1 MIKSILVVCVG
12 NICRSPVGERS
23 LQARVPTLDIKS
35 AGIAALV
42 GHSADEASSRA
53 AAEHGV
59 SLAEHKAR
67 QFTVAMATDYDLIL
81 VMEAG
86 HKREIVKLAPHLSG
100 KIMLFDHWNGSNGIP
115 DPYRK
120 PIEVHHDVVNL
131 ILAAAEMWAIR
142 LNGKSN
148 EQ

>member
-23 LQARVPTLDIKS
+23 LQARLQSLDIKS

-42 GHSADEASSRA
+42 GYGADETSSRA
-53 AAEHGV
+53 AAERGL
-59 SLAEHKAR
+59 SLADHKAR
-67 QFTVAMATDYDLIL
+67 QFTVAIATDYDLIL

-86 HKREIVKLAPHLSG
+86 HKREIIKLAPHLSG

-120 PIEVHHDVVNL
+120 PIEVHHGVVNL
-131 ILAAAEMWAIR
+131 ILAAADMWAIR
-142 LNGKSN
+142 LGGKTN